1 MTDGR
6 AADAFSGMPDDAS
19 GLHKDAGLDQGAR
32 ILRARWRSASLAS
45 GWRFPSDWAL
55 PEVDTVCAAIVADGE
70 TDEALAGLGR
80 ARAAAGAG
88 LEETLADMA
97 ALHAVLETADEVGGF
112 VAPSIDGAPARFVRI
127 TAVAWADVAFD
138 QIANVEVTDSL
149 TGLPSAPYLRTRLGE
164 IYRQAARKE
173 RPVAED
179 HVLLVVSI
187 DVAELSGWP
196 RLTVM
201 ILTADVL
208 RSVFDGGETVASL
221 GPSTLAVLAGR
232 ETGVSSSAVT
242 LRRKLTEQL
251 LIDPQLRD
259 AVHPEIRVVRLPDDI
274 DSANALLSSLSH
286 H

>member
-6 AADAFSGMPDDAS
+6 AADAYSGEPDDSSA
-19 GLHKDAGLDQGAR
+19 LQRQAGLDQGAR
-32 ILRARWRSASLAS
+32 ILRARWRAASLAS

-55 PEVDTVCAAIVADGE
+55 PEVDTVCAALIADGE
-70 TDEALAGLGR
+70 TDDALAGLGR

-97 ALHAVLETADEVGGF
+97 ALHAVLEAADGADGF

-138 QIANVEVTDSL
+138 HMANVEVADSL
-149 TGLPSAPYLRTRLGE
+149 TGLPTAAYLRTRLGE
-164 IYRQAARKE
+164 TYRQAARSGHK
-173 RPVAED
+173 VSED

-201 ILTADVL
+201 ILAADVL
-208 RSVFDGGETVASL
+208 RSVFDGGQTVSAI

-232 ETGVSSSAVT
+232 ETGVASSAVT

-259 AVHPEIRVVRLPDDI
+259 AVSPDIRVVRLPDDL
-274 DSANALLSSLSH
+274 DSACALITTLAH